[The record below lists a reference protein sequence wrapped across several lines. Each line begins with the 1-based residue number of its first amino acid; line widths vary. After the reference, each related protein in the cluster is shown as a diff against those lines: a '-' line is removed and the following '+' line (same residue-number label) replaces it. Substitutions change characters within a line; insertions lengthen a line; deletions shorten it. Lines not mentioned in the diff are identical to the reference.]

1 MNNLHVRVNNTCII
15 LYVKGDIIGAEW
27 HISLVCSHFYCFFL
41 YYLSSD
47 KHVCYNHWCFKL
59 VFISSTQ
66 NKGSLH
72 MHIYLTG
79 LRTVYMKW

>member
-41 YYLSSD
+41 Y
-47 KHVCYNHWCFKL
+47 
-59 VFISSTQ
+59 
-66 NKGSLH
+66 
-72 MHIYLTG
+72 
-79 LRTVYMKW
+79 